1 MSGYTDI
8 PGGALV
14 LPGSLPTKVPPPIDC
29 DHGGSGSVDV
39 VAPTANALMGQAA
52 DARST
57 YRELEKKANRDEV
70 DAKFS
75 EVTDELTQRAQA
87 AEASAT
93 SAAASAEAAE
103 TKATEATEESQNASS
118 RAEGAVQKAEEA
130 LTKINVIEG
139 AAIAAEAAAKGAKE
153 SADSAVAAANS
164 VTGIVDEALRVANAA
179 KTQADENETT
189 LAGIGQ
195 SVTDAV
201 NQAAEAH
208 ETADDAKSAA
218 TSAVSTANEAKATA
232 ASAASMA
239 ASAETTASAANT
251 KVDSVIANVQTAT
264 SKADAAQQ
272 TATSALGKATTA
284 ESKATTLA
292 TTVESLTTGVT
303 DGLNMKLDKTSVVD
317 PSADSIKGQAA
328 DARAV
333 YNALQN
339 LPSGGGSSVSVVAPN
354 ASAKTGEAA
363 DARAT
368 YLALQNIP
376 SGGGSSIQVVA
387 PDETATTGQA
397 ADARQ
402 TYLKLE
408 ALEGMIPTGGGGSGA
423 TMISKTWAQLKTLVA
438 TKALTPGALYRLTNY
453 KAVVW
458 QYDAP
463 FHPFDI
469 VVVATSSSTLSEE
482 ARAVP
487 HVFTDEDIETYGE
500 DEQDY
505 FANSDLSAWRLWYSL
520 DNDKSRFSW
529 ASDSGT
535 GVIYR
540 MIDEWNNDIPFDF
553 KNLRVSNLD
562 NVSYHTFT
570 VYDDD
575 ISGFVDATVVYTDQ
589 SQVPHDNKVAPY
601 YDADGVQTIP
611 DIWFV
616 GACSNNSF
624 APQCRH
630 IELYGAVGN
639 TFGTH
644 CFNNKLYDDCKFNTF
659 GNDFANNTLTHCT
672 SNTFGSSC
680 YENTFDY
687 VIRSSFGNG
696 VSRNNFSSRLR
707 GFTVHND
714 VADVSITRLGDDEET
729 YIRNVEIVSGVR
741 GHEISIDPTATYEKS
756 CLVYRPAD
764 IQEYFTQVPNR
775 VEGFT
780 HLRGSLEIH
789 NYPLKDYGDG
799 GPTGCGP
806 HLVFDSLDYGDA
818 DTRTR
823 YKVPLKALMEALRD
837 RLDLEIETETIS

>member
-14 LPGSLPTKVPPPIDC
+14 LPGSLPTKVPPPIDN

-57 YRELEKKANRDEV
+57 YRELEKKANRDEI
-70 DAKFS
+70 DTKFS
-75 EVTDELTQRAQA
+75 EVTGELTQRARA

-103 TKATEATEESQNASS
+103 SRATEATEESQNASS
-118 RAEGAVQKAEEA
+118 LAEGAAQKAEEA
-130 LTKINVIEG
+130 LTKINVIEE
-139 AAIAAEAAAKGAKE
+139 AAIAAEVAAKGAKE

-164 VTGIVDEALRVANAA
+164 VTGSVDEALRVANAA
-179 KTQADENETT
+179 KTQADENEAT
-189 LAGIGQ
+189 LVEIGQ

-208 ETADDAKSAA
+208 ETADDAKSVA
-218 TSAVSTANEAKATA
+218 TSAVNTANEAKATA
-232 ASAASMA
+232 ASAATAA

-272 TATSALGKATTA
+272 TAMSALGKATTA
-284 ESKATTLA
+284 ESKATTLT
-292 TTVESLTTGVT
+292 TTVENLTTGVT

-339 LPSGGGSSVSVVAPN
+339 LPSGGSSVSVVAPN

-376 SGGGSSIQVVA
+376 SGGGSSIQVVT
-387 PDETATTGQA
+387 PDEAATTGQA

-408 ALEGMIPTGGGGSGA
+408 ALEASIPTGGGGSGA
-423 TMISKTWAQLKTLVA
+423 TMISKTWAQLQTLVK

-458 QYDAP
+458 QTSTY

-500 DEQDY
+500 DEQKY

-520 DNDKSRFSW
+520 DNDTSRFSW
-529 ASDSGT
+529 ADASGT

-553 KNLRVSNLD
+553 KNLRITSLVGNG
-562 NVSYHTFT
+562 VFPTFT
-570 VYDDD
+570 GHNDD
-575 ISGFVDATVVYTDQ
+575 GGVFDATVVYTDRTK
-589 SQVPHDNKVAPY
+589 VPHDNKVAPY
-601 YDADGVQTIP
+601 YDANGVQTP
-611 DIWFV
+611 TDIWFE

-624 APQCRH
+624 GPQCRH
-630 IELYGAVGN
+630 IELLDGVGN
-639 TFGTH
+639 TFGTY
-644 CFNNKLYDDCKFNTF
+644 CFDNRLGSCKFNTF
-659 GNDFANNTLTHCT
+659 GNDCARNTLNHCT

-696 VSRNNFSSRLR
+696 VSRNYFSQRLR

-714 VADVSITRLGDDEET
+714 VADVSISRIGDDDGT
-729 YIRNVEIVSGVR
+729 YIRNVEIMPGVR
-741 GHEISIDPTATYEKS
+741 GHEISIDPTTTNES
-756 CLVYRPAD
+756 SLRVYKPTD
-764 IQEYFTQVPNR
+764 VQEHFTDGTP
-775 VEGFT
+775 
-780 HLRGSLEIH
+780 HLRGGLEI
-789 NYPLKDYGDG
+789 NDYPNGY
-799 GPTGCGP
+799 GP
-806 HLVFDSLDYGDA
+806 HLVFDSLECGDT

-823 YKVPLKALMEALRD
+823 YKVPLKALVEALRD

>member
-70 DAKFS
+70 DIKFS
-75 EVTDELTQRAQA
+75 EVTGELTQRAQA

-118 RAEGAVQKAEEA
+118 LAEGATQKAEEA
-130 LTKINVIEG
+130 LTKINVIEE

-164 VTGIVDEALRVANAA
+164 VTGSVDEALRVANAA
-179 KTQADENETT
+179 KTQANENEAT
-189 LAGIGQ
+189 LVEIGQ
-195 SVTDAV
+195 SVADAV
-201 NQAAEAH
+201 NQAAEAR
-208 ETADDAKSAA
+208 ETADDAKSAV
-218 TSAVSTANEAKATA
+218 TSAVNTANEAKTAA
-232 ASAASMA
+232 ASAATKA
-239 ASAETTASAANT
+239 ASAETTASAAST
-251 KVDSVIANVQTAT
+251 KADSVIASVQTAT

-284 ESKATTLA
+284 ESKATALT
-292 TTVESLTTGVT
+292 TTVENLSTNVT
-303 DGLNMKLDKTSVVD
+303 NGLNLKLDKASVVE
-317 PSADSIKGQAA
+317 PSASSVTGQVA
-328 DARAV
+328 DAKAV

-339 LPSGGGSSVSVVAPN
+339 LPSGGSSVSVVAPN

-387 PDETATTGQA
+387 PDEAATTGQA

-402 TYLKLE
+402 TYLKLN
-408 ALEGMIPTGGGGSGA
+408 ALEASIPTGGGGGGA
-423 TMISKTWAQLKTLVA
+423 TMISKTWTQLRTLVA

-458 QYDAP
+458 QDDGAP

-482 ARAVP
+482 ARAIP

-500 DEQDY
+500 DEQNY

-520 DNDKSRFSW
+520 DNDTSRFSW
-529 ASDSGT
+529 ADASGT

-553 KNLRVSNLD
+553 KNLWATNLD
-562 NVSYHTFT
+562 GGVFPTFT
-570 VYDDD
+570 GYGDDGS
-575 ISGFVDATVVYTDQ
+575 ICDATVVYTDRT
-589 SQVPHDNKVAPY
+589 QVPHDNKVAPY
-601 YDADGVQTIP
+601 YDGDGAQTP
-611 DIWFV
+611 TDIWFE

-630 IELYGAVGN
+630 NELHNAVGN
-639 TFGTH
+639 TFGTY
-644 CFNNKLYDDCKFNTF
+644 CFNNVLYDGCKFNTF
-659 GNDFANNTLTHCT
+659 GNDFARNNLTRCT

-680 YENTFDY
+680 YENMFVY

-696 VSRNNFSSRLR
+696 VSRNCFTSRLR

-714 VADVSITRLGDDEET
+714 VADVTVSRLGGDDEA
-729 YIRNVEIVSGVR
+729 YIRNVEIMAGVR
-741 GHEISIDPTATYEKS
+741 GYEIIIDPTTTSES
-756 CLVYRPAD
+756 TLRVYKPSD
-764 IQEYFTQVPNR
+764 VQEYFMDSHP
-775 VEGFT
+775 
-780 HLRGSLEIH
+780 HLRGGLEIH
-789 NYPLKDYGDG
+789 DYPSGY
-799 GPTGCGP
+799 GP
-806 HLVFDSLDYGDA
+806 HLVFDSYEYGDTS
-818 DTRTR
+818 DSRIR

>member
-8 PGGALV
+8 PEGALV
-14 LPGSLPTKVPPPIDC
+14 LPGSLPTKVPPPIDN

-70 DAKFS
+70 DTKFS
-75 EVTDELTQRAQA
+75 EVTGELTQRAQA
-87 AEASAT
+87 AEASAAT
-93 SAAASAEAAE
+93 AAASAEAAE
-103 TKATEATEESQNASS
+103 TKATEAIEESQNASS
-118 RAEGAVQKAEEA
+118 LAEGAVQKAEEA
-130 LTKINVIEG
+130 LSKIDHIEE
-139 AAIAAEAAAKGAKE
+139 AAIAAEAAARVAKE
-153 SADSAVAAANS
+153 SADSAVATANS
-164 VTGIVDEALRVANAA
+164 VTGSVDEALRVANAA

-189 LAGIGQ
+189 LADIGQ

-201 NQAAEAH
+201 NQAAEAR
-208 ETADDAKSAA
+208 ETADDAKETA
-218 TSAVSTANEAKATA
+218 TSAVSAANEAKAAA
-232 ASAASMA
+232 ASAATTA

-251 KVDSVIANVQTAT
+251 KADSVIADVQIAT

-284 ESKATTLA
+284 ESEATALA
-292 TTVESLTTGVT
+292 TTVENLSTSVT
-303 DGLNMKLDKTSVVD
+303 NGLNLKLNKASVVEPSATSVT
-317 PSADSIKGQAA
+317 GQAA
-328 DARAV
+328 DAKAV

-339 LPSGGGSSVSVVAPN
+339 LPSGGGSSVSVVAPD

-376 SGGGSSIQVVA
+376 SGGGSSVQVVT

-423 TMISKTWAQLKTLVA
+423 TMISKTWAQLQTLVA

-469 VVVATSSSTLSEE
+469 VVVATSPSTLSEE

-487 HVFTDEDIETYGE
+487 HVFTEEDIETYGE
-500 DEQDY
+500 DEQNY
-505 FANSDLSAWRLWYSL
+505 FASSDLSAWRLWYSL
-520 DNDKSRFSW
+520 DNDESRFSW
-529 ASDSGT
+529 ASYSGT

-553 KNLRVSNLD
+553 KNLRVTKLD
-562 NVSYHTFT
+562 GEIYPTFT
-570 VYDDD
+570 GYNDDGDGD
-575 ISGFVDATVVYTDQ
+575 IVDATVVYTDRT
-589 SQVPHDNKVAPY
+589 QVPHDNKVAPY
-601 YDADGVQTIP
+601 YDADGVQTP
-611 DIWFV
+611 TDIWFE
-616 GACSNNSF
+616 GTCSNNSF

-630 IELYGAVGN
+630 IELYAGVGN

-644 CFNNKLYDDCKFNTF
+644 CFNNKLYDGCKFNTF

-696 VSRNNFSSRLR
+696 VSRNYFSSRLR

-714 VADVSITRLGDDEET
+714 VADVSISRIGEDYET
-729 YIRNVEIVSGVR
+729 YIRNVEIMPGVR
-741 GHEISIDPTATYEKS
+741 GHEIFIDPTTTNES
-756 CLVYRPAD
+756 SLRVYKPTD
-764 IQEYFTQVPNR
+764 VQEHFTDGTP
-775 VEGFT
+775 
-780 HLRGSLEIH
+780 HLRGGLEIH
-789 NYPLKDYGDG
+789 DYPNGY
-799 GPTGCGP
+799 GP
-806 HLVFDSLDYGDA
+806 HLVFDSVEWGDT
-818 DTRTR
+818 DTRIR
-823 YKVPLKALMEALRD
+823 YKVPLKALMETLRD